1 MTVLHLPSQTYLQ
14 RFCICVCMC
23 VCERDFLGT
32 TAVLTRIRVS
42 VMLSFCQWQNLPR
55 EKKPPCANDL
65 CVNQCVCA
73 LRSGEQSSNSPQS
86 SRVLPSMANIRSRG
100 QKQKDAGPG
109 FTKDSMAFQTLSD
122 LDALKAHQPA
132 LSDTHYTIK
141 TRNWSSMF
149 PCTETMRMR
158 LQQRAQGSYTDTPW

>member
-1 MTVLHLPSQTYLQ
+1 M
-14 RFCICVCMC
+14 
-23 VCERDFLGT
+23 
-32 TAVLTRIRVS
+32 
-42 VMLSFCQWQNLPR
+42 
-55 EKKPPCANDL
+55 

-109 FTKDSMAFQTLSD
+109 FTKDSMAFQTLLDS
-122 LDALKAHQPA
+122 DALKAHQPA
-132 LSDTHYTIK
+132 LSDTYYTIK

-149 PCTETMRMR
+149 PCTEMMRMW
-158 LQQRAQGSYTDTPW
+158 LQQRAQGSYYTDIPWYNPRIDNVPRKVREQIRTGKFEVGQKIRKIQKQIRRYTS